1 MLKILVVEDDIF
13 IRKLIVK
20 YLSTYGFQ
28 MFESSNGKE
37 ALNLCEE
44 QFIDLV
50 ITDVMMPVV
59 DGLELTNILRSNHPD
74 LPILMLTALESI
86 SDKEKGFISG
96 TDDYLVK
103 PVDLKELLLRVKALL
118 RRYKIVSEN
127 KIEYK
132 NILLNFQTT
141 GVVINSENVELT
153 KKEFLLLYKLIAN
166 PNIIFTRNQLMNEIW
181 GYDSESFD
189 RTVDTHIKRI
199 RDKIKSDD
207 FELITVRGLGYKAVL
222 K

>member
-86 SDKEKGFISG
+86 SDKEKGFFSG